1 MYTRCTACHTVHPVN
16 ARLLA
21 QGGGKYCC
29 GKCKKTGNALDSL
42 FDERPGA
49 GDRPPEA
56 GDIPVLESSIDLD
69 KARQSRLAP
78 DETGLYDDSKS
89 ISIAPTRPGNRL
101 TRPAWIT
108 LVFVVAV
115 TVTFKLS
122 EFYQVSLFDLP
133 VVQSAKARLG
143 IQNPKAAQAFQDL
156 TQIHLASR
164 ELSSHPY
171 RADML
176 RLTATIVN
184 RAPEKQPYPDLE
196 VTLLDAEGKAVS
208 HFRFSP
214 SDYLSEGASSES
226 GMTSQAYLP
235 LVLDLP
241 DPGTV
246 ARGFE
251 LNFL

>member
-1 MYTRCTACHTVHPVN
+1 VN
-16 ARLLA
+16 ASLLA
-21 QGGGKYCC
+21 QGGGKYHC
-29 GKCKKTGNALDSL
+29 GKCKKPGSALDSL
-42 FDERPGA
+42 FDEWPGA
-49 GDRPPEA
+49 GDRPPGA
-56 GDIPVLESSIDLD
+56 GDIPVLESSIDLN
-69 KARQSRLAP
+69 KARQSSLAP
-78 DETGLYDDSKS
+78 DESGLFDDSKNF
-89 ISIAPTRPGNRL
+89 SIAPTRPGNRL

-108 LVFVVAV
+108 LLFVVAV

-122 EFYQVSLFDLP
+122 EFYQLSLINLP
-133 VVQSAKARLG
+133 IVQSAKARLG
-143 IQNPKAAQAFQDL
+143 MQNPHAAQPFRDL
-156 TQIHLASR
+156 AQIHLASR
-164 ELSSHPY
+164 ELSSHPF

-184 RAPEKQPYPDLE
+184 RAPEIQPYPDLE
-196 VTLLDAEGKAVS
+196 VTLLDANGRPVS
-208 HFRFSP
+208 QFRFSP
-214 SDYLSEGASSES
+214 SDYLTEGASRDS